1 MKLIK
6 FILQKIIV
14 VETMLIILYFACS
27 LFGVNIN
34 IVNLIINMGLKYLTP
49 IAVISLLLYVILS
62 LLASK
67 IVETMIGV
75 VLGGII
81 LYYLF
86 VYII

>member
-6 FILQKIIV
+6 FILQKIII

-49 IAVISLLLYVILS
+49 IAVISLLLYIILS
-62 LLASK
+62 LLTSK

-86 VYII
+86 AI